1 MKLKCQREMA
11 KRTFS
16 MLETF
21 LIFLLVM
28 MTAITVALLS
38 LLFITSGTIEN
49 NKDSGYSTTQSRQ
62 ATQGPLATQGST
74 AAQGSTLTQGPT
86 ATQVSPGTS
95 TPEPP
100 LFQNFSGYNIG
111 VGRADCTGQ
120 VADITLMGY
129 GKTGQHARGI
139 LTRLYSRAF
148 IVAEPDGSNRMVFVS
163 IDIGMVS
170 QRLRL
175 EVLNRLRIKYGS
187 LYRRDN
193 VILSGTHTHSGPAG
207 YFQYTLFLIASEGY
221 SNRTFEYMVTGIVK
235 SIEIAHTNM
244 KPGKIFINK
253 GNVDGAQ
260 INRSPYSYLQNPQ
273 SERARYS
280 SNTDKEMIILKMV
293 DLNGDDLG
301 HISWFAIHPV
311 SMNNSNHLVNS
322 DNMGYASYLFEQ
334 EKNKRYLPGE
344 GPYVAAFASSNLGD
358 VSPNILGPHCVNTG
372 ESCDNANSSCP
383 IGGPDMCIAMGP
395 GRDMFDSTQIIGR
408 IIYQRAKELYASA
421 SQEVTGSL
429 ASAHQWV
436 NMTDV
441 TIWLNSTHVAK
452 TCKPALGY
460 SFAAGTIDGVGGLN
474 FSQGTVEG
482 NPFWDT
488 IRDQILGNP
497 SEEIK
502 ECHKPKPILFHTGE
516 LSIPHPWHPDIVDIQ
531 IITLGSL
538 AITAIPGEF
547 TTMSGRRFRE
557 AVQAEFASYGMQ
569 NMTVV
574 TSGLCNVYTHY
585 ITTYEEYQAQ
595 RYEAASTIYGPHTLS
610 AYIQLFR
617 VLAKAI
623 ATDSV
628 ANLSSGPEPPFFKQ
642 LITTLIPN
650 IADRAPKGKT
660 FGDVLQPVEP
670 KYRVGEVAEVTFVG
684 ANPKNSAENR
694 THQTFLTVEKYEATS
709 ATWQVVHNDASWE
722 TRFYWHK
729 GSLGQSNATIQWY
742 IPDTAQPGIYRIRYF
757 GHYRKQD
764 FLKPA
769 VILSFESTSST
780 FEVVTT

>member
-1 MKLKCQREMA
+1 MA

-16 MLETF
+16 NLETF

-49 NKDSGYSTTQSRQ
+49 HKDSGGHLFSTT
-62 ATQGPLATQGST
+62 PNPPATQGST
-74 AAQGSTLTQGPT
+74 ATQSST
-86 ATQVSPGTS
+86 ATQRSTATQSSTATQTSPVTS

-100 LFQNFSGYNIG
+100 LFQNFSGYYIG

-120 VADITLMGY
+120 VADINLMGY
-129 GKTGQHARGI
+129 SKSGQNAQGI

-148 IVAEPDGSNRMVFVS
+148 IMAEPDGSNRTVFVS

-175 EVLNRLRIKYGS
+175 EVLNRLQSKYGS

-207 YFQYTLFLIASEGY
+207 YFQYTVFVIASEGF
-221 SNRTFEYMVTGIVK
+221 SNRTFQHMVTGIVK
-235 SIEIAHTNM
+235 SIDIAHTNM
-244 KPGKIFINK
+244 KPGRIFINK
-253 GNVDGAQ
+253 GNVDGVQ

-280 SNTDKEMIILKMV
+280 SNTDKEMVVLKMV

-301 HISWFAIHPV
+301 LISWFAIHPV

-322 DNMGYASYLFEQ
+322 DNVGYASYLLEQ
-334 EKNKRYLPGE
+334 EKNKGYLPGQ
-344 GPYVAAFASSNLGD
+344 GPFVAAFASSNLGD
-358 VSPNILGPHCVNTG
+358 VSPNILGPRCINTG
-372 ESCDNANSSCP
+372 ESCDNANSTCP
-383 IGGPDMCIAMGP
+383 IGGSNMCIAKGP
-395 GRDMFDSTQIIGR
+395 GQDMFDSTQIIGR
-408 IIYQRAKELYASA
+408 AMYQRAK
-421 SQEVTGSL
+421 
-429 ASAHQWV
+429 
-436 NMTDV
+436 
-441 TIWLNSTHVAK
+441 AK

-474 FSQGTVEG
+474 FTQGKTEG
-482 NPFWDT
+482 DPFWDT
-488 IRDQILGNP
+488 IRDQILGKP

-502 ECHKPKPILFHTGE
+502 ECHKPKPILLHTGE
-516 LSIPHPWHPDIVDIQ
+516 LSKPHPWHPDIVDVQ

-547 TTMSGRRFRE
+547 TTMSGRRLRE
-557 AVQAEFASYGMQ
+557 AVQAEFASHGVQ

-574 TSGLCNVYTHY
+574 ISGLCNVYTHY

-617 VLAKAI
+617 NLAKAI
-623 ATDSV
+623 ATDTV
-628 ANLSSGPEPPFFKQ
+628 ANLSRGPEPPFFQQ
-642 LITTLIPN
+642 LIVPLIPN
-650 IADRAPKGKT
+650 IVDRAPIGRT
-660 FGDVLQPVEP
+660 FGDVLQPAKPE
-670 KYRVGEVAEVTFVG
+670 YRVGEVAEVIFVG
-684 ANPKNSAENR
+684 ANPKNSAQNE

-709 ATWQVVHNDASWE
+709 TSWQIVCNDASWE

-729 GSLGQSNATIQWY
+729 GLLGLSNATVEWH

-757 GHYRKQD
+757 GHNRKQD
-764 FLKPA
+764 ILKPA
-769 VILSFESTSST
+769 VILSFEGTSPA

>member
-1 MKLKCQREMA
+1 MA

-16 MLETF
+16 NLETF

-38 LLFITSGTIEN
+38 LLFTTSGTIEN
-49 NKDSGYSTTQSRQ
+49 HKDSGDHFFSTT
-62 ATQGPLATQGST
+62 PNPPATQGST
-74 AAQGSTLTQGPT
+74 ATQSST
-86 ATQVSPGTS
+86 ATQRSTATQSSTATQTSPVTS

-100 LFQNFSGYNIG
+100 LFQNFSGYHIG

-120 VADITLMGY
+120 VADINLMGY
-129 GKTGQHARGI
+129 SKSGQNAQGI

-148 IVAEPDGSNRMVFVS
+148 IMAEPDGSNRTVFVS

-175 EVLNRLRIKYGS
+175 EVLNRLQSKYGS

-207 YFQYTLFLIASEGY
+207 YFQYTVFVVASEGF
-221 SNRTFEYMVTGIVK
+221 SNRTFQHMVTGILK
-235 SIEIAHTNM
+235 SIDIAHTNM

-253 GNVDGAQ
+253 GNVDGVQ

-280 SNTDKEMIILKMV
+280 SNTDKEMVVLKMV

-301 HISWFAIHPV
+301 LISWFAIHPV

-322 DNMGYASYLFEQ
+322 DNVGYASYLLEQ
-334 EKNKRYLPGE
+334 EKNKGYLPGQ
-344 GPYVAAFASSNLGD
+344 GPFVAAFASSNLGD
-358 VSPNILGPHCVNTG
+358 VSPNILGPHCINTG
-372 ESCDNANSSCP
+372 ESCDNANSTCP
-383 IGGPDMCIAMGP
+383 IGGSNMCIAMGP

-408 IIYQRAKELYASA
+408 AMYQRAK
-421 SQEVTGSL
+421 
-429 ASAHQWV
+429 
-436 NMTDV
+436 
-441 TIWLNSTHVAK
+441 AK

-474 FSQGTVEG
+474 FTQGKTEG
-482 NPFWDT
+482 DPFWDT
-488 IRDQILGNP
+488 IRNQILGKP

-502 ECHKPKPILFHTGE
+502 ECHKPKPILLHTGE
-516 LSIPHPWHPDIVDIQ
+516 LSKPHPWHPDIVDVQ

-547 TTMSGRRFRE
+547 TTMSGRRLRE
-557 AVQAEFASYGMQ
+557 AVQAEFASHGMQ

-574 TSGLCNVYTHY
+574 ISGLCNVYTHY

-617 VLAKAI
+617 NLAKAI
-623 ATDSV
+623 ATDTV
-628 ANLSSGPEPPFFKQ
+628 ANLSRGPEPPFFQQ
-642 LITTLIPN
+642 LIVPLISN
-650 IADRAPKGKT
+650 IVDRAPTGRT
-660 FGDVLQPVEP
+660 FGDVLQPAKPE
-670 KYRVGEVAEVTFVG
+670 YRVGEVVEVIFVG
-684 ANPKNSAENR
+684 ANPKNSAQNQ

-709 ATWQVVHNDASWE
+709 TSWQTVCNDACWE

-729 GSLGQSNATIQWY
+729 GLLGLSNATMEWH

-757 GHYRKQD
+757 GHNRKQD
-764 FLKPA
+764 ILKPA
-769 VILSFESTSST
+769 VILSFEGTSPT

>member
-1 MKLKCQREMA
+1 MA

-16 MLETF
+16 NLETF

-28 MTAITVALLS
+28 MSAITVALLS

-49 NKDSGYSTTQSRQ
+49 HKDLGGHFFSTTQS
-62 ATQGPLATQGST
+62 PPATQGST
-74 AAQGSTLTQGPT
+74 AAQRST
-86 ATQVSPGTS
+86 ATQHSTATQSSTATQTSPVPL
-95 TPEPP
+95 TPESP
-100 LFQNFSGYNIG
+100 LFQNFSGYHIG

-120 VADITLMGY
+120 VADINLMGY
-129 GKTGQHARGI
+129 GKSGQNAQGI

-148 IVAEPDGSNRMVFVS
+148 IMAEPDGSNRTVFVS

-175 EVLNRLRIKYGS
+175 EVLNRLQSKYGS

-207 YFQYTLFLIASEGY
+207 YFQYTVFVIASEGF
-221 SNRTFEYMVTGIVK
+221 SNQTFQHMVTGILK
-235 SIEIAHTNM
+235 SIDIAHTNM

-253 GNVDGAQ
+253 GNVDGVQ

-280 SNTDKEMIILKMV
+280 SNTDKEMIVLKMV

-301 HISWFAIHPV
+301 LISWFAIHPV

-322 DNMGYASYLFEQ
+322 DNVGYASYLLEQ
-334 EKNKRYLPGE
+334 EKNKGYLPGQ
-344 GPYVAAFASSNLGD
+344 GPFVAAFASSNLGD
-358 VSPNILGPHCVNTG
+358 VSPNILGPRCINTG
-372 ESCDNANSSCP
+372 ESCDNANSTCP
-383 IGGPDMCIAMGP
+383 IGGPSMCIAKGP
-395 GRDMFDSTQIIGR
+395 GQDMFDSTQIIGR
-408 IIYQRAKELYASA
+408 AMYQRAKELYASA
-421 SQEVTGSL
+421 SQEVTGPL

-436 NMTDV
+436 DMTDV
-441 TIWLNSTHVAK
+441 TVWLNSTHASK

-474 FSQGTVEG
+474 FTQGKTEG
-482 NPFWDT
+482 DPFWDT
-488 IRDQILGNP
+488 IRDQILGKP

-502 ECHKPKPILFHTGE
+502 ECHKPKPILLHTGE
-516 LSIPHPWHPDIVDIQ
+516 LSKPHPWHPDIVDVQ

-547 TTMSGRRFRE
+547 TTMSGRRLRE
-557 AVQAEFASYGMQ
+557 AVQAEFASHGMQ

-574 TSGLCNVYTHY
+574 ISGLCNVYTHY

-617 VLAKAI
+617 NLAKAI
-623 ATDSV
+623 AT
-628 ANLSSGPEPPFFKQ
+628 
-642 LITTLIPN
+642 
-650 IADRAPKGKT
+650 
-660 FGDVLQPVEP
+660 
-670 KYRVGEVAEVTFVG
+670 GEVAEVIFVG
-684 ANPKNSAENR
+684 ANPKNSVQNQ

-709 ATWQVVHNDASWE
+709 TSWQIVCNDASWE

-729 GSLGQSNATIQWY
+729 GLLGLSNATVEWH

-757 GHYRKQD
+757 GHNRKQD
-764 FLKPA
+764 ILKPA
-769 VILSFESTSST
+769 VILSFEGTSPA
-780 FEVVTT
+780 FEVVTI

>member
-1 MKLKCQREMA
+1 MA

-16 MLETF
+16 TFETF

-28 MTAITVALLS
+28 MTGVTVALLS

-49 NKDSGYSTTQSRQ
+49 NKDSGFLTTQS
-62 ATQGPLATQGST
+62 PPATQGSST
-74 AAQGSTLTQGPT
+74 PQGSTLTQGPADTQGPT
-86 ATQVSPGTS
+86 ATQASPTPS
-95 TPEPP
+95 TPEPT
-100 LFQNFSGYNIG
+100 LFQNFSGYHIG

-120 VADITLMGY
+120 VADINLMGY
-129 GKTGQHARGI
+129 GKTGQNAQGI

-148 IVAEPDGSNRMVFVS
+148 IMAEPDGSNRVVFVS
-163 IDIGMVS
+163 IEIGMVS

-175 EVLNRLRIKYGS
+175 EVLNRLQSKYGS

-207 YFQYTLFLIASEGY
+207 YFQYTTFVLASEGF
-221 SNRTFEYMVTGIVK
+221 SNRTFEYMVNGIMK

-260 INRSPYSYLQNPQ
+260 INRSPTSYLWNPL

-280 SNTDKEMIILKMV
+280 SNTDKEMLLLKMV

-301 HISWFAIHPV
+301 LISWFAIHPV

-334 EKNKRYLPGE
+334 EKNKGYLPG
-344 GPYVAAFASSNLGD
+344 
-358 VSPNILGPHCVNTG
+358 
-372 ESCDNANSSCP
+372 
-383 IGGPDMCIAMGP
+383 
-395 GRDMFDSTQIIGR
+395 Q
-408 IIYQRAKELYASA
+408 ELYASA
-421 SQEVTGSL
+421 SQEVTGPL

-441 TIWLNSTHVAK
+441 TVWLNSTHTGK

-460 SFAAGTIDGVGGLN
+460 SFAAGTIDGFGSLN
-474 FSQGTVEG
+474 FTQGTTVG
-482 NPFWDT
+482 DPFWDSL
-488 IRDQILGNP
+488 RDQILGKP

-502 ECHKPKPILFHTGE
+502 ECQKPKPILLHTGE
-516 LSIPHPWHPDIVDIQ
+516 LSKPNPWHPDIVDVQ
-531 IITLGSL
+531 IITLGFL
-538 AITAIPGEF
+538 AIAAVPGEF

-557 AVQAEFASYGMQ
+557 AIQEEFATYGMP

-574 TSGLCNVYTHY
+574 VSGLCNVYTHY

-610 AYIQLFR
+610 AYIQLFK

-623 ATDSV
+623 ATGTV
-628 ANLSSGPEPPFFKQ
+628 ANLSTGPEPPFFKQ
-642 LITTLIPN
+642 LINTLIPN
-650 IADRAPKGKT
+650 IVDRAPTGKH
-660 FGDVLQPVEP
+660 FGDVLQPANP
-670 KYRVGEVAEVTFVG
+670 TYRMGEVVEVVFVG
-684 ANPKNSAENR
+684 ANPKNSAEIL

-709 ATWQVVHNDASWE
+709 ATWQIVHNDASWE

-729 GSLGQSNATIQWY
+729 GLLGYSNTTIQWH
-742 IPDTAQPGIYRIRYF
+742 IPDSAQPGIYRIRYF
-757 GHYRKQD
+757 GHSRKQD
-764 FLKPA
+764 LLKAA
-769 VILSFESTSST
+769 VIVSFESTSST
-780 FEVVTT
+780 FEVVTAL

>member
-1 MKLKCQREMA
+1 MA

-16 MLETF
+16 SFEIF

-28 MTAITVALLS
+28 MTGITVALLS

-49 NKDSGYSTTQSRQ
+49 H
-62 ATQGPLATQGST
+62 T
-74 AAQGSTLTQGPT
+74 APQN
-86 ATQVSPGTS
+86 S
-95 TPEPP
+95 TPSRTT
-100 LFQNFSGYNIG
+100 LFQNFSGYHIG

-120 VADITLMGY
+120 VSDINLMGFS
-129 GKTGQHARGI
+129 KTGQYARGI

-148 IVAEPDGSNRMVFVS
+148 ILAEPDGSDRVVFVS

-175 EVLNRLRIKYGS
+175 EVLSRLQNKYGS

-207 YFQYTLFLIASEGY
+207 YFQYTTFVIASEGF
-221 SNRTFEYMVTGIVK
+221 SNRTFEYMVAGIVK

-253 GNVDGAQ
+253 GTVDGAQ
-260 INRSPYSYLQNPQ
+260 INRSPTSYLWNPQ

-280 SNTDKEMIILKMV
+280 SNTDKEMVLLKMV
-293 DLNGDDLG
+293 DLNGEELG
-301 HISWFAIHPV
+301 LISWFAIHPV
-311 SMNNSNHLVNS
+311 SMRNTNHLVNS
-322 DNMGYASYLFEQ
+322 DNVGYASYLFEQ
-334 EKNKRYLPGE
+334 EKNKGYLPGE

-358 VSPNILGPHCVNTG
+358 VSPNVLGPHCTNTG
-372 ESCDNANSSCP
+372 ESFGKESACSAS
-383 IGGPDMCIAMGP
+383 MCVAMGP
-395 GRDMFDSTQIIGR
+395 GQDMFESTQIIGR
-408 IIYQRAKELYASA
+408 KIYDKAKELYESA
-421 SQEVTGSL
+421 SQEVTGPL

-441 TIWLNSTHVAK
+441 TVWLNSTHTAK

-460 SFAAGTIDGVGGLN
+460 SFAAGTIDGFGTLN
-474 FSQGTVEG
+474 FTQGMTEG
-482 NPFWDT
+482 DSFWDSL
-488 IRDQILGNP
+488 RDQVLGKP

-502 ECHKPKPILFHTGE
+502 ECHKPKPVLLHTGE
-516 LSIPHPWHPDIVDIQ
+516 LLKPHPWHPDIVDVQ
-531 IITLGSL
+531 IVTLGFL

-547 TTMSGRRFRE
+547 TTMSGRRLRQAVRE
-557 AVQAEFASYGMQ
+557 EFEAYGML

-574 TSGLCNVYTHY
+574 ISGLCNVYTHY

-623 ATDSV
+623 ATDTV
-628 ANLSSGPEPPFFKQ
+628 ANLSSGPEPPFFEQ
-642 LITTLIPN
+642 LIVVRLG
-650 IADRAPKGKT
+650 KGYW
-660 FGDVLQPVEP
+660 DPYE
-670 KYRVGEVAEVTFVG
+670 
-684 ANPKNSAENR
+684 

-709 ATWQVVHNDASWE
+709 ATWQIIHNDASWE

-729 GSLGQSNATIQWY
+729 GLLGLSNATIQWH
-742 IPDTAQPGIYRIRYF
+742 IPDTAQPGSYRIKYF
-757 GHYRKQD
+757 GHSRKQD
-764 FLKPA
+764 LLKPA
-769 VILSFESTSST
+769 VLLSFESSPSV
-780 FEVVTT
+780 FEVITTW

>member
-1 MKLKCQREMA
+1 MA

-16 MLETF
+16 TFETF

-28 MTAITVALLS
+28 MTGVTVALLS

-49 NKDSGYSTTQSRQ
+49 NKDSGFLTTQS
-62 ATQGPLATQGST
+62 PPATQGSST
-74 AAQGSTLTQGPT
+74 PQGSTLTQGPADTQGPT
-86 ATQVSPGTS
+86 ATQASPTPS
-95 TPEPP
+95 TPEPT
-100 LFQNFSGYNIG
+100 LFQNFSGYHIG

-120 VADITLMGY
+120 VADINLMGY
-129 GKTGQHARGI
+129 GKTGQNAQGI

-148 IVAEPDGSNRMVFVS
+148 IMAEPDGSNRVVFVS
-163 IDIGMVS
+163 IEIGMVS

-175 EVLNRLRIKYGS
+175 EVLNRLQSKYGS

-207 YFQYTLFLIASEGY
+207 YFQYTTFVLASEGF
-221 SNRTFEYMVTGIVK
+221 SNRTFEYMVNGIMK

-260 INRSPYSYLQNPQ
+260 INRSPTSYLWNPL

-280 SNTDKEMIILKMV
+280 SNTDKEMLLLKMV

-301 HISWFAIHPV
+301 LISWFAIHPV

-334 EKNKRYLPGE
+334 EKNKGYLPG
-344 GPYVAAFASSNLGD
+344 
-358 VSPNILGPHCVNTG
+358 
-372 ESCDNANSSCP
+372 
-383 IGGPDMCIAMGP
+383 
-395 GRDMFDSTQIIGR
+395 Q
-408 IIYQRAKELYASA
+408 ELYASA
-421 SQEVTGSL
+421 SQEVTGPL

-441 TIWLNSTHVAK
+441 TVWLNSTHTGK

-460 SFAAGTIDGVGGLN
+460 SFAAGTIDGFGSLN
-474 FSQGTVEG
+474 FTQGTTVG
-482 NPFWDT
+482 DPFWDSL
-488 IRDQILGNP
+488 RDQILGKP

-502 ECHKPKPILFHTGE
+502 ECQKPKPILLHTGE
-516 LSIPHPWHPDIVDIQ
+516 LSKPNPWHPDIVDVQ
-531 IITLGSL
+531 IITLGFL
-538 AITAIPGEF
+538 AIAAVPGEF

-557 AVQAEFASYGMQ
+557 AIQEEFATYGMP

-574 TSGLCNVYTHY
+574 VSGLCNVYTHY

-610 AYIQLFR
+610 AYIQLFK

-623 ATDSV
+623 ATGTV
-628 ANLSSGPEPPFFKQ
+628 ANLSTGPEPPFFKQ
-642 LITTLIPN
+642 LINTLIPN
-650 IADRAPKGKT
+650 IVDRAPTGKH
-660 FGDVLQPVEP
+660 FGDVLQPVNP
-670 KYRVGEVAEVTFVG
+670 TYRMGEVVEVVFVG
-684 ANPKNSAENR
+684 ANPKNSAEIL

-709 ATWQVVHNDASWE
+709 ATWQIVHNDASWE

-729 GSLGQSNATIQWY
+729 GLLGYSNTTIQWH
-742 IPDTAQPGIYRIRYF
+742 IPDSAQPGIYRIRYF
-757 GHYRKQD
+757 GHSRKQD
-764 FLKPA
+764 LLKAA
-769 VILSFESTSST
+769 VIVSFESTSST
-780 FEVVTT
+780 FEVVTAL

>member
-1 MKLKCQREMA
+1 MA

-16 MLETF
+16 TFETF

-28 MTAITVALLS
+28 MTGVTVALLS

-49 NKDSGYSTTQSRQ
+49 NKDSGFLTTQS
-62 ATQGPLATQGST
+62 PPATQGSST
-74 AAQGSTLTQGPT
+74 PQGSTLTQGPADTQSPT
-86 ATQVSPGTS
+86 ATQASPTPS
-95 TPEPP
+95 TPEPT
-100 LFQNFSGYNIG
+100 LFQNFSGYHIG

-120 VADITLMGY
+120 VADINLMGY
-129 GKTGQHARGI
+129 GKTGQNAQGI

-148 IVAEPDGSNRMVFVS
+148 IMAEPDGSNRVVFVS
-163 IDIGMVS
+163 IEIGMVS

-175 EVLNRLRIKYGS
+175 EVLNRLQSKYGS

-207 YFQYTLFLIASEGY
+207 YFQYTTFVLASEGF
-221 SNRTFEYMVTGIVK
+221 SNRTFEYMVNGIMK

-260 INRSPYSYLQNPQ
+260 INRSPTSYLWNPL

-280 SNTDKEMIILKMV
+280 SNTDKEMLLLKMV

-301 HISWFAIHPV
+301 LISWFAIHPV

-334 EKNKRYLPGE
+334 EKNKGYLPGQ

-358 VSPNILGPHCVNTG
+358 VSPNTLGPSCINTG
-372 ESCDNANSSCP
+372 ESCDNANSTCP
-383 IGGPDMCIAMGP
+383 IGGG
-395 GRDMFDSTQIIGR
+395 
-408 IIYQRAKELYASA
+408 
-421 SQEVTGSL
+421 
-429 ASAHQWV
+429 
-436 NMTDV
+436 
-441 TIWLNSTHVAK
+441 K

-460 SFAAGTIDGVGGLN
+460 SFAAGTIDGFGSLN
-474 FSQGTVEG
+474 FTQGTTVG
-482 NPFWDT
+482 DPFWDSL
-488 IRDQILGNP
+488 RDQILGKP

-502 ECHKPKPILFHTGE
+502 ECQKPKPILLHTGE
-516 LSIPHPWHPDIVDIQ
+516 LSKPNPWHPDIVDVQ
-531 IITLGSL
+531 IITLGFL
-538 AITAIPGEF
+538 AIAAVPGEF

-557 AVQAEFASYGMQ
+557 AIQEEFATYGMP

-574 TSGLCNVYTHY
+574 VSGLCNVYTHY

-610 AYIQLFR
+610 AYIQLFK

-623 ATDSV
+623 ATGTV
-628 ANLSSGPEPPFFKQ
+628 ANLSTGPEPPFFKQ
-642 LITTLIPN
+642 LINTLIPN
-650 IADRAPKGKT
+650 IVDRAPTGKH
-660 FGDVLQPVEP
+660 FGDVLQPANP
-670 KYRVGEVAEVTFVG
+670 TYRMGEVVEVVFVG
-684 ANPKNSAENR
+684 ANPKNSAEIL

-709 ATWQVVHNDASWE
+709 ATWQIVHNDASWE

-729 GSLGQSNATIQWY
+729 GLLGYSNTTIQWH
-742 IPDTAQPGIYRIRYF
+742 IPDSAQPGIYRIRYF
-757 GHYRKQD
+757 GHSRKQD
-764 FLKPA
+764 LLKAA
-769 VILSFESTSST
+769 VIVSFESTSST
-780 FEVVTT
+780 FEVVTAL

>member
-1 MKLKCQREMA
+1 MA

-16 MLETF
+16 NLETF

-49 NKDSGYSTTQSRQ
+49 HKDSGGLFFSTTPNPP
-62 ATQGPLATQGST
+62 ATQRS
-74 AAQGSTLTQGPT
+74 T
-86 ATQVSPGTS
+86 ATQSSTATQRSTATQSSTATQTSPVTS
-95 TPEPP
+95 TPEPS
-100 LFQNFSGYNIG
+100 LFQNFSGYHIG

-120 VADITLMGY
+120 VADINLMGY
-129 GKTGQHARGI
+129 SKSGQNAQGI

-148 IVAEPDGSNRMVFVS
+148 IMAEPDGSNRTVFVS

-175 EVLNRLRIKYGS
+175 EVLNRLQSKYGS

-207 YFQYTLFLIASEGY
+207 YFQYTVFVIASEGF
-221 SNRTFEYMVTGIVK
+221 SNRTFQHMVTGILK
-235 SIEIAHTNM
+235 SIDIAHTNM

-253 GNVDGAQ
+253 GSVDGVQ

-280 SNTDKEMIILKMV
+280 SNTDKEMVVLKMV

-301 HISWFAIHPV
+301 LISWFAIHPV

-322 DNMGYASYLFEQ
+322 DNVGYASYLLEQ
-334 EKNKRYLPGE
+334 EKNKGYLPGQ
-344 GPYVAAFASSNLGD
+344 GPFVAAFASSNLGD
-358 VSPNILGPHCVNTG
+358 VSPNILGPRCINTG
-372 ESCDNANSSCP
+372 ESCDNANSTCP
-383 IGGPDMCIAMGP
+383 IGGSNMCIAKGP
-395 GRDMFDSTQIIGR
+395 GQDMFDSTQIIGR
-408 IIYQRAKELYASA
+408 AMYQRAK
-421 SQEVTGSL
+421 
-429 ASAHQWV
+429 
-436 NMTDV
+436 
-441 TIWLNSTHVAK
+441 AK

-474 FSQGTVEG
+474 FTQGKTEG
-482 NPFWDT
+482 DPFWDT
-488 IRDQILGNP
+488 IRDQILGKP

-502 ECHKPKPILFHTGE
+502 ECHKPKPILLHTGE
-516 LSIPHPWHPDIVDIQ
+516 LSKPHPWHPDIVDVQ

-547 TTMSGRRFRE
+547 TTMSGRRLRE
-557 AVQAEFASYGMQ
+557 AVQAEFASHGMQ

-574 TSGLCNVYTHY
+574 ISGLCNVYTHY

-617 VLAKAI
+617 NLAKAI
-623 ATDSV
+623 ATDTV
-628 ANLSSGPEPPFFKQ
+628 ANLSRGPEPPFFQQ
-642 LITTLIPN
+642 LIVPLIPN
-650 IADRAPKGKT
+650 IVDRAPIGRT
-660 FGDVLQPVEP
+660 FGDVLQPAKPE
-670 KYRVGEVAEVTFVG
+670 YRVGEVAEVIFVG
-684 ANPKNSAENR
+684 ANPKNSAQNE

-709 ATWQVVHNDASWE
+709 TSWQIVCNDASWE

-729 GSLGQSNATIQWY
+729 GLLGLSNATVEWH

-757 GHYRKQD
+757 GHNRKQD
-764 FLKPA
+764 ILKPA
-769 VILSFESTSST
+769 VILSFEGTSPA

>member
-1 MKLKCQREMA
+1 MA

-16 MLETF
+16 TFETF

-28 MTAITVALLS
+28 MTGVTVALLS

-49 NKDSGYSTTQSRQ
+49 NKDSGFLTTQS
-62 ATQGPLATQGST
+62 PPATQGSST
-74 AAQGSTLTQGPT
+74 PQGSTLTQGPADTQGPT
-86 ATQVSPGTS
+86 ATQASPTPS
-95 TPEPP
+95 TPEPT
-100 LFQNFSGYNIG
+100 LFQNFSGYHIG

-120 VADITLMGY
+120 VADINLMGY
-129 GKTGQHARGI
+129 GKTGQNAQGI

-148 IVAEPDGSNRMVFVS
+148 IMAEPDGSNRVVFVS
-163 IDIGMVS
+163 IEIGMVS

-175 EVLNRLRIKYGS
+175 EVLNRLQSKYGS

-207 YFQYTLFLIASEGY
+207 YFQYTTFVLASEGF
-221 SNRTFEYMVTGIVK
+221 SNRTFEYMVNGIMK

-260 INRSPYSYLQNPQ
+260 INRSPTSYLWNPL

-280 SNTDKEMIILKMV
+280 SNTDKEMLLLKMV

-301 HISWFAIHPV
+301 LISWFAIHPV

-334 EKNKRYLPGE
+334 EKNKGYLPGQ
-344 GPYVAAFASSNLGD
+344 G
-358 VSPNILGPHCVNTG
+358 
-372 ESCDNANSSCP
+372 
-383 IGGPDMCIAMGP
+383 
-395 GRDMFDSTQIIGR
+395 
-408 IIYQRAKELYASA
+408 
-421 SQEVTGSL
+421 
-429 ASAHQWV
+429 
-436 NMTDV
+436 
-441 TIWLNSTHVAK
+441 K

-460 SFAAGTIDGVGGLN
+460 SFAAGTIDGFGSLN
-474 FSQGTVEG
+474 FTQGTTVG
-482 NPFWDT
+482 DPFWDSL
-488 IRDQILGNP
+488 RDQILGKP

-502 ECHKPKPILFHTGE
+502 ECQKPKPILLHTGE
-516 LSIPHPWHPDIVDIQ
+516 LSKPNPWHPDIVDVQ
-531 IITLGSL
+531 IITLGFL
-538 AITAIPGEF
+538 AIAAVPGEF

-557 AVQAEFASYGMQ
+557 AIQEEFATYGMP

-574 TSGLCNVYTHY
+574 VSGLCNVYTHY

-610 AYIQLFR
+610 AYIQLFK

-623 ATDSV
+623 ATGTV
-628 ANLSSGPEPPFFKQ
+628 ANLSTGPEPPFFKQ
-642 LITTLIPN
+642 LINTLIPN
-650 IADRAPKGKT
+650 IVDRAPTGKH
-660 FGDVLQPVEP
+660 FGDVLQPVNP
-670 KYRVGEVAEVTFVG
+670 TYRMGEVVEVVFVG
-684 ANPKNSAENR
+684 ANPKNSAEIL

-709 ATWQVVHNDASWE
+709 ATWQIVHNDASWE

-729 GSLGQSNATIQWY
+729 GLLGYSNTTIQWH
-742 IPDTAQPGIYRIRYF
+742 IPDSAQPGIYRIRYF
-757 GHYRKQD
+757 GHSRKQD
-764 FLKPA
+764 LLKAA
-769 VILSFESTSST
+769 VIVSFESTSST
-780 FEVVTT
+780 FEVVTAL

>member
-1 MKLKCQREMA
+1 MA
-11 KRTFS
+11 KRSFS
-16 MLETF
+16 MLEMF

-28 MTAITVALLS
+28 MTAVTVALLS

-49 NKDSGYSTTQSRQ
+49 NRDSGYSTTQSPQ
-62 ATQGPLATQGST
+62 ATQ
-74 AAQGSTLTQGPT
+74 
-86 ATQVSPGTS
+86 SPQT
-95 TPEPP
+95 TP
-100 LFQNFSGYNIG
+100 FQNFSGYQIG

-129 GKTGQHARGI
+129 GKSGQYARGI

-148 IVAEPDGSNRMVFVS
+148 IMAEPDGSNRMVFVS

-175 EVLNRLRIKYGS
+175 EVLNRLQMKYGS
-187 LYRRDN
+187 LYRKDN

-207 YFQYTLFLIASEGY
+207 YFQYTLFVIASEGY
-221 SNRTFEYMVTGIVK
+221 TNRTFEYMVTGIVQ

-244 KPGKIFINK
+244 KRGRILINK

-280 SNTDKEMIILKMV
+280 SNTDKEMIVLKMV

-301 HISWFAIHPV
+301 LISWFAVHPV

-334 EKNKRYLPGE
+334 EKNKGYLPGE

-358 VSPNILGPHCVNTG
+358 VSPNTLGPHCINTG
-372 ESCDNANSSCP
+372 ESCDNPNSSCP
-383 IGGPDMCIAMGP
+383 IGGPNMCIAMGP
-395 GRDMFDSTQIIGR
+395 GQDMFDSTQIIGW
-408 IIYQRAKELYASA
+408 IIYQKAKELYASA
-421 SQEVTGSL
+421 SQEVTGPL

-441 TIWLNSTHVAK
+441 TVWLNSTHTAK

-474 FSQGTVEG
+474 FSQGAMEE

-488 IRDQILGNP
+488 IRNQLLGSP

-502 ECHKPKPILFHTGE
+502 ECHKPKPILLHTGE
-516 LSIPHPWHPDIVDIQ
+516 MSRPNPWHPEIVDVQ
-531 IITLGSL
+531 IITVGSL
-538 AITAIPGEF
+538 AITALPGEF

-610 AYIQLFR
+610 AYFFFFR
-617 VLAKAI
+617 ALAKAI

-642 LITTLIPN
+642 LITNLIAN
-650 IADRAPKGKT
+650 IVDKAPTGKT
-660 FGDVLQPVEP
+660 FGDVLQPLEP

-694 THQTFLTVEKYEATS
+694 THHTFLTVEKYEATS
-709 ATWQVVHNDASWE
+709 QTWQIVHNDASWE

-729 GSLGQSNATIQWY
+729 GLLGQSNATIQWH
-742 IPDTAQPGIYRIRYF
+742 IPETAQPGSYRIRYL

-764 FLKPA
+764 FLRPA

>member
-1 MKLKCQREMA
+1 MA

-16 MLETF
+16 TLETF

-28 MTAITVALLS
+28 MTAVTVALLS

-49 NKDSGYSTTQSRQ
+49 HKDSGVPTTQSS
-62 ATQGPLATQGST
+62 TTTLGSTATQGST
-74 AAQGSTLTQGPT
+74 LTHGTT
-86 ATQVSPGTS
+86 ATPTPPVVT

-100 LFQNFSGYNIG
+100 LFQNFSGYHIG

-120 VADITLMGY
+120 VADINLMGY
-129 GKTGQHARGI
+129 SKTGQNARGI

-148 IVAEPDGSNRMVFVS
+148 VMAEPDGSNRVVFVS

-175 EVLNRLRIKYGS
+175 EVLNRLQTKYGS
-187 LYRRDN
+187 LYGKDN

-207 YFQYTLFLIASEGY
+207 YFQYTVFVIASEGF

-235 SIEIAHTNM
+235 SIEMAHRNM
-244 KPGKIFINK
+244 KPGKIFIKK
-253 GNVDGAQ
+253 GTVEGAQ
-260 INRSPYSYLQNPQ
+260 INRSPYSYLQNPE

-280 SNTDKEMIILKMV
+280 SNTDKEMVVLKME
-293 DLNGDDLG
+293 DLDGAELG
-301 HISWFAIHPV
+301 LISWFAVHPV

-322 DNMGYASYLFEQ
+322 DNMGYAAYLFEQ
-334 EKNKRYLPGE
+334 EKNKGYLPGE

-383 IGGPDMCIAMGP
+383 IGGSSMCMATGP
-395 GRDMFDSTQIIGR
+395 GLDMFNSTQIIGR
-408 IIYQRAKELYASA
+408 IIYERAK
-421 SQEVTGSL
+421 V
-429 ASAHQWV
+429 
-436 NMTDV
+436 
-441 TIWLNSTHVAK
+441 K

-460 SFAAGTIDGVGGLN
+460 SFAAGTIDGFGSFN
-474 FSQGTVEG
+474 FTQGTTVG
-482 NPFWDT
+482 DPFWDT
-488 IRDQILGNP
+488 LRDQLLGKP

-502 ECHKPKPILFHTGE
+502 QCQKPKPILLHTGE
-516 LSIPHPWHPDIVDIQ
+516 LTKPHPWHPDIVDVQ
-531 IITLGSL
+531 MITIGSL

-547 TTMSGRRFRE
+547 TTMSGRRLRE
-557 AVQAEFASYGMQ
+557 AVQAEFATYGMK

-574 TSGLCNVYTHY
+574 ISGLCNVYTHY
-585 ITTYEEYQAQ
+585 ITTFEEYQVQ

-617 VLAKAI
+617 ALAKAI
-623 ATDSV
+623 ATDTV
-628 ANLSSGPEPPFFKQ
+628 ANLSRGPEPPFFKQ
-642 LITTLIPN
+642 LIASLIPN
-650 IADRAPKGKT
+650 IVDRAPIGKT
-660 FGDVLQPVEP
+660 FGDVLQPAKP
-670 KYRVGEVAEVTFVG
+670 TYRVGEVAEVTFVG
-684 ANPKNSAENR
+684 ANPKNSAESQ
-694 THQTFLTVEKYEATS
+694 THRTFLTVEKYEATS
-709 ATWQVVHNDASWE
+709 ATWQIVHNDASWE
-722 TRFYWHK
+722 TRFYWYK
-729 GSLGQSNATIQWY
+729 GLLGHSNATIQWH

-757 GHYRKQD
+757 GHNRKQD

-769 VILSFESTSST
+769 VILPFESTSSA

>member
-1 MKLKCQREMA
+1 MA

-16 MLETF
+16 TLETF

-49 NKDSGYSTTQSRQ
+49 HKDSGNHGFPTTQTSPVSQ
-62 ATQGPLATQGST
+62 DTIATQA
-74 AAQGSTLTQGPT
+74 
-86 ATQVSPGTS
+86 SPVTCTS
-95 TPEPP
+95 EPP
-100 LFQNFSGYNIG
+100 LFQNFSGYHIG

-120 VADITLMGY
+120 VADINLMGY
-129 GKTGQHARGI
+129 GKSGQNARGI

-148 IVAEPDGSNRMVFVS
+148 IMAEPTGPNRRIVFVS
-163 IDIGMVS
+163 VDIGMIS

-175 EVLNRLRIKYGS
+175 EVLNRLQSKYGS

-193 VILSGTHTHSGPAG
+193 VILSGIHTHSGPAG
-207 YFQYTLFLIASEGY
+207 YFQYTIFVIASEGF

-235 SIEIAHTNM
+235 SIEIAHENM
-244 KPGKIFINK
+244 KPAKIFINK
-253 GNVDGAQ
+253 GDIEGVQ
-260 INRSPYSYLQNPQ
+260 INRSPTSYLRNPQ

-280 SNTDKEMIILKMV
+280 SNTDKEMLLLKIV
-293 DLNGDDLG
+293 DLNGDD
-301 HISWFAIHPV
+301 
-311 SMNNSNHLVNS
+311 M
-322 DNMGYASYLFEQ
+322 
-334 EKNKRYLPGE
+334 EKNKGYLPGQVRI
-344 GPYVAAFASSNLGD
+344 YVIENFSYILIINAGEDDASFLMLFQPG
-358 VSPNILGPHCVNTG
+358 
-372 ESCDNANSSCP
+372 
-383 IGGPDMCIAMGP
+383 MCIAKGP
-395 GRDMFDSTQIIGR
+395 GRDMIDSTQIIGR
-408 IIYQRAKELYASA
+408 TIYQRAKELYASA
-421 SQEVTGSL
+421 SQEVTGPL

-441 TIWLNSTHVAK
+441 TVWLNSTHTAK

-474 FSQGTVEG
+474 ITQGKTEG
-482 NPFWDT
+482 DPFWDT
-488 IRDQILGNP
+488 IRDQLFGKP

-502 ECHKPKPILFHTGE
+502 ECHKPKPVLLHTGE
-516 LSIPHPWHPDIVDIQ
+516 LSKPHPWHPDIVDVQ

-557 AVQAEFASYGMQ
+557 AVQAEFASYGMK
-569 NMTVV
+569 NMTIII
-574 TSGLCNVYTHY
+574 SGLCNVYSHY

-617 VLAKAI
+617 GLAKAI
-623 ATDSV
+623 ATDTV
-628 ANLSSGPEPPFFKQ
+628 ANMSSGPEPPFFKQ
-642 LITTLIPN
+642 LMIPLIPN
-650 IADRAPKGKT
+650 IEDKPPIGRN
-660 FGDVLQPVEP
+660 FGDVLEPVKP

-694 THQTFLTVEKYEATS
+694 THQTFLTVEKYENTTAS
-709 ATWQVVHNDASWE
+709 WQIMYNDASWE

-729 GSLGQSNATIQWY
+729 GFLGRSNATIEWH
-742 IPDTAQPGIYRIRYF
+742 IPDTVQPGIYRIRYF
-757 GHYRKQD
+757 GHNRKMEI
-764 FLKPA
+764 LKPA
-769 VILSFESTSST
+769 VILPFEGISSI

>member
-1 MKLKCQREMA
+1 MA

-16 MLETF
+16 TLETL

-49 NKDSGYSTTQSRQ
+49 HKGTESPPATQSSTT
-62 ATQGPLATQGST
+62 P
-74 AAQGSTLTQGPT
+74 
-86 ATQVSPGTS
+86 QVSTVTKDPTTTRVSPVTS

-100 LFQNFSGYNIG
+100 LFQNFSGYHIG

-120 VADITLMGY
+120 VADINLMGY
-129 GKTGQHARGI
+129 GKSGQNARGL

-148 IVAEPDGSNRMVFVS
+148 VLAEPDGSHRMAFVS

-170 QRLRL
+170 QRMRL
-175 EVLNRLRIKYGS
+175 EVLKRLKSKYGS

-193 VILSGTHTHSGPAG
+193 VILSGTHTHSAPAG
-207 YFQYTLFLIASEGY
+207 YFQYTVFVIASEGF

-235 SIEIAHTNM
+235 SIEIAHRNL
-244 KPGKIFINK
+244 KPGKVFINK
-253 GNVDGAQ
+253 GNVDGVQ
-260 INRSPYSYLQNPQ
+260 LNRSPSSYLQNPP

-280 SNTDKEMIILKMV
+280 SNTDKEMIVLKMV

-301 HISWFAIHPV
+301 LISWFAIHPV

-322 DNMGYASYLFEQ
+322 DNMGYAAYLFEQ
-334 EKNKRYLPGE
+334 EKNKGHLPGQ
-344 GPYVAAFASSNLGD
+344 GPFVAAFASSNLGD
-358 VSPNILGPHCVNTG
+358 VSSNILGPRCINTG
-372 ESCDNANSSCP
+372 ESCDNANSTCP
-383 IGGPDMCIAMGP
+383 IGGSTMCVARGP
-395 GRDMFDSTQIIGR
+395 GQDMLDSTQIIGR
-408 IIYQRAKELYASA
+408 TLYQGAKVLYALA
-421 SQEVTGSL
+421 SQEVTGPL

-436 NMTDV
+436 NMTNV
-441 TIWLNSTHVAK
+441 TVSLNSTHTVK

-460 SFAAGTIDGVGGLN
+460 SFAAGTIDGAGSFN
-474 FSQGTVEG
+474 FTQGTTVVD
-482 NPFWDT
+482 PFWET
-488 IRDQILGNP
+488 IRDQIFGKP
-497 SEEIK
+497 SAEIR
-502 ECHKPKPILFHTGE
+502 ECQKPKPVLVHTGE
-516 LSIPHPWHPDIVDIQ
+516 LSKPHPWHPDIVDVQ

-538 AITAIPGEF
+538 AIVAIPGEL
-547 TTMSGRRFRE
+547 TTMSGRRLRE
-557 AVQAEFASYGMQ
+557 AVKAEFATYGMQ

-574 TSGLCNVYTHY
+574 LSGLCNVYTHY
-585 ITTYEEYQAQ
+585 VTTYEEYQVQ

-623 ATDSV
+623 ATDTV

-642 LITTLIPN
+642 LIIPLIPN
-650 IADRAPKGKT
+650 IVDRPPIGKT
-660 FGDVLQPVEP
+660 FGDVLQPLNP
-670 KYRVGEVAEVTFVG
+670 KYRVGEVAEITFVG

-694 THQTFLTVEKYEATS
+694 THQTFLTVEKYEDAS
-709 ATWQVVHNDASWE
+709 GTWQVVHNDASWE

-729 GSLGQSNATIQWY
+729 GLLGHSNATIQWH
-742 IPDTAQPGIYRIRYF
+742 IPDTAHPGIYRIRYF
-757 GHYRKQD
+757 GHNRKQD

-769 VILSFESTSST
+769 VILAFESTSSV